1 MSVILLIARI
11 CRPKLYANYHQLCQ
25 QLSLHCTMYQKRI
38 RHQTNRFQTLIG
50 NEPVVLKS
58 LMINDL
64 IRSKL
69 GNSFRQNSVFV
80 ENREM
85 F

>member
-1 MSVILLIARI
+1 
-11 CRPKLYANYHQLCQ
+11 
-25 QLSLHCTMYQKRI
+25 MYQKRI